1 MPLDERELERIR
13 RKKMMELKRRMEGAE
28 AREKGPSEEERK
40 AAEEA
45 ARKAILRRYLT
56 PEARERL
63 ARVRLVR
70 PELARAV
77 EDYIIRLAQSGGI
90 PEGKKLGE
98 KEVKNLLRKLSEST
112 RRDFRIRIDRK

>member
-13 RKKMMELKRRMEGAE
+13 RKKMMELKRRMEEAE
-28 AREKGPSEEERK
+28 AREKPSEEERK

-77 EDYIIRLAQSGGI
+77 EDYVIRLAQSGGI

-98 KEVKNLLRKLSEST
+98 TEIKNLLRRLSEST
-112 RRDFRIRIDRK
+112 RKDFRIRIDRK